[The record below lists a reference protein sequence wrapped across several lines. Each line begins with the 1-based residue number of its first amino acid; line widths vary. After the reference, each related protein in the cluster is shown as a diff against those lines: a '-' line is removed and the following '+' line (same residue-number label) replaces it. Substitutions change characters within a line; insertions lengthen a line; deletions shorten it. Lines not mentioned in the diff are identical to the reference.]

1 MPTSHS
7 PISTRLFIPFLI
19 VLCLFGLHC
28 QFIQESAREEFRDDL
43 WKGRHLNSDEA
54 ELLEEKLVGEPDD
67 VTSRTQLLGFYSRSR
82 SQPDASTLA
91 AIRSHVLWLVRHS
104 PDAPVLGSPD
114 GTISRKADPEG
125 YSEGRKAWMNH
136 LENDPDNV
144 TILGHAAR
152 FLHFSERKTRIELL
166 QRARSLDPSNAEW
179 PRRLGRE
186 YEANIFRE
194 AKLTGNEAAEKALE
208 MYENAFELSDEGDRE
223 TLLEDLAN
231 VAFEAGRHDEARQY
245 AESLLQGAGDG
256 MSWNY
261 GNRVHHGNLILGRI
275 ALAQG
280 NVEGARFRLIAA
292 ANTTGSPGLKSFGPN
307 MALAK
312 DLLERGEQ
320 DVVLRYFRACAK
332 FWETD
337 RGKLDEWTAQVKEG
351 KIPDFGGNLAY

>member
-1 MPTSHS
+1 MPTSHGPLS
-7 PISTRLFIPFLI
+7 VRLFLPFLI
-19 VLCLFGLHC
+19 VFFLFGLQC
-28 QFIQESAREEFRDDL
+28 QVVQENARGDL
-43 WKGRHLNSDEA
+43 RTGRSLSSDEA
-54 ELLEEKLVGEPDD
+54 ALLEEKLTADPEDL
-67 VTSRTQLLGFYSRSR
+67 TSRTKLLGYYWKRLLE
-82 SQPDASTLA
+82 PDGSALA
-91 AIRSHVLWLVRHS
+91 ARRRHVVWLVRNS
-104 PDAPVLGSPD
+104 PDAAVLGYPE
-114 GTISRKADPEG
+114 GTISRKADPDG

-136 LENDPDNV
+136 LERDPDNV

-179 PRRLGRE
+179 PSRLGRE
-186 YEANIFRE
+186 YEANIFRGAE
-194 AKLTGNEAAEKALE
+194 PTGSEAAEKALE

-231 VAFEAGRHDEARQY
+231 AAFEAGRHDKARQY
-245 AESLLQGAGDG
+245 AESLLQGAADG

-275 ALAQG
+275 ALANG
-280 NVEGARFRLIAA
+280 NVEAARFRLIAA
-292 ANTTGSPGLKSFGPN
+292 ANTTGSPGLKTFGPN

-312 DLLERGEQ
+312 DLLERDEQ

-332 FWETD
+332 FWEMD
-337 RGKLDEWTAQVKEG
+337 RGKLDEWAAQVEEG